1 MEGWFVHGG
10 KVFIGR
16 PAIGKDNERGLRLPS
31 LKSFEECN
39 LIINRVSWV
48 PISKHDLQNRGWVS
62 WRQWN
67 MLLVYQSGVVVQ
79 KRKVFDKELLKLFS
93 SFQMQYLV

>member
-48 PISKHDLQNRGWVS
+48 PISKHDLLHRIGVGCLGDNGTCCLYTNQG
-62 WRQWN
+62 
-67 MLLVYQSGVVVQ
+67 LLSKNG
-79 KRKVFDKELLKLFS
+79 KFLTKNS
-93 SFQMQYLV
+93 